1 MKLKEYVPVYA
12 AKLSC
17 FTCQYMHDYIKFV
30 VLYREYN
37 SLENY
42 ILWSLH
48 RYLNRCDNFVVL
60 DEIYAKY
67 PDVKDAHFLT
77 MMKAAFKERFGADVE
92 TFYSSAL

>member
-12 AKLSC
+12 AKLAR
-17 FTCQYMHDYIKFV
+17 FTHQRMHDYIKFV

-42 ILWSLH
+42 ILWSLY
-48 RYLNRCDNFVVL
+48 RYLNRCDNFVVR

-77 MMKAAFKERFGADVE
+77 MMKAAFKECFGTDVE